1 MKIQNPIII
10 IISLAIILLLTV
22 GVTISLYSSITQ
34 PKIAYVQTD
43 KVYNEFIYKK
53 ELEVKYEEVLSYR
66 KRILD
71 SLEIQINAISVN
83 IQNSEHKRDENVQTY
98 QYLVMQYQEKEKT
111 FEEDNQKMLQNYTEQ
126 IWSQLNKY
134 IEEYGNA
141 EKIDFIYGANGSGS
155 VMHANKAYDETEKLI
170 TYVNERYQGGAL
182 K

>member
-1 MKIQNPIII
+1 MKKPIII
-10 IISLAIILLLTV
+10 ISSLGIMLLLIA
-22 GVTISLYSSITQ
+22 GVSFSLYSSLSQ

-43 KVYNEFIYKK
+43 KVYNEFVYKK

-83 IQNSEHKRDENVQTY
+83 IQNSEHKRDENMQTY

-155 VMHANKAYDETEKLI
+155 VMHANKRFDLTDKMI
-170 TYVNERYQGGAL
+170 SYVNERYQGGAL